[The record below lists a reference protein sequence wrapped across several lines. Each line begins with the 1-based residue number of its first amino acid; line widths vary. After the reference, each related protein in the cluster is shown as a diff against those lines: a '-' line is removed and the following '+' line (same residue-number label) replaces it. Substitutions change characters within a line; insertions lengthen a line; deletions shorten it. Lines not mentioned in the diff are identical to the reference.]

1 MWLIEQILE
10 FFSFQDVNI
19 RYVALGTVL
28 LGASSALVGCFSF
41 LRKKALVG
49 DTIAHSILPGICL
62 SFIIFKTKDPLMLL
76 LGAMVTG
83 WLSVYVVDYI
93 SAKSKIKPDT
103 AIGLTL
109 SVFFGIGVLLLTHIQ
124 HSGNAAQAG
133 LDKFLFGKAA
143 SLVQNDVIT
152 FGIVSVL
159 LIGTIILFFKQFS
172 LISFDVHF
180 AKTIGLPVR
189 TFEIILSTI
198 TVLAVA
204 IGIQTVGVVLMAAM
218 LITPA
223 AAARFWTDK
232 LKVMIIIAAIIGGVS
247 GIFGAFISYT
257 APSMPTGPWIVVV
270 LSFIAIGSLL
280 VAPKNGA
287 ISKIRKQKKNQRKI
301 LEDNILKILYKLGE
315 KENDFFKNRSITTL
329 KNYRE
334 IPENKFLKGLNILK
348 NKNQVAHVNDLWVL
362 TEEGKKAGMR
372 IVRIH
377 RLWELYLTT
386 YLRIA
391 PDHVHEDAETI
402 EHIITPE
409 MESKLEQLLD
419 FPEKDPHQVNIPYKN
434 EKDINE

>member
-1 MWLIEQILE
+1 MEILGQIVE
-10 FFSFQDVNI
+10 FFSFRDVNI

-28 LGASSALVGCFSF
+28 LGASSALVGCFTF

-76 LGAMVTG
+76 LGAMVSG

-93 SAKSKIKPDT
+93 SANSKIKPDT

-109 SVFFGIGVLLLTHIQ
+109 SVFFGVGVLLLTHIQ

-152 FGIVSVL
+152 FGIVSVV
-159 LIGTIILFFKQFS
+159 LIATIIVFFKQFS
-172 LISFDVHF
+172 LISFDVQF
-180 AKTIGLPVR
+180 AKSIGLPVR
-189 TFEIILSTI
+189 TFEIILSII

-232 LKVMIIIAAIIGGVS
+232 LKVMIVIAAIIGGIS
-247 GIFGAFISYT
+247 GIVGAFISFT

-270 LSFIAIGSLL
+270 LSFIAIGSML

-301 LEDNILKILYKLGE
+301 LEDNILKLLYKLGE
-315 KENDFFKNRSITTL
+315 KENEFFKNRSISTL
-329 KNYRE
+329 KNFRE

-348 NKNQVAHVNDLWVL
+348 KKNLVALVNDLWVL

-372 IVRIH
+372 IVKIH

-409 MESKLEQLLD
+409 MEIKLEHLLN
-419 FPEKDPHQVNIPYKN
+419 FPEKDPHNVNIPYKN
-434 EKDINE
+434 EKNSNE

>member
-1 MWLIEQILE
+1 MWIFEQIVE

-28 LGASSALVGCFSF
+28 LGASSATVGCFTF

-62 SFIIFKTKDPLMLL
+62 SFMIFETKDPLMLL
-76 LGAMVTG
+76 LGAMVSG
-83 WLSVYVVDYI
+83 WLSVYIVDYI
-93 SAKSKIKPDT
+93 SANSKIKPDT

-109 SVFFGIGVLLLTHIQ
+109 SVFFGVGVLLLTHIQ

-172 LISFDVHF
+172 LISFDLHF
-180 AKTIGLPVR
+180 AKTIGIPVR
-189 TFEIILSTI
+189 TFEVILSII

-223 AAARFWTDK
+223 AAARFWTDQ
-232 LKVMIIIAAIIGGVS
+232 LKVMIIIAAIIGAVS
-247 GIFGAFISYT
+247 ALFGAFISYT

-270 LSFIAIGSLL
+270 LSFIAIFSML

-301 LEDNILKILYKLGE
+301 LEDNIIKLLYKLGE
-315 KENDFFKNRSITTL
+315 KENDFFKNRSITTF
-329 KNYRE
+329 KNFRE
-334 IPENKFLKGLNILK
+334 IPEKKFLKGLKILRR
-348 NKNQVAHVNDLWVL
+348 KNQVVLVNDLWVL

-409 MESKLEQLLD
+409 MELKLEHLLN
-419 FPEKDPHQVNIPYKN
+419 FPKKDPHNVNIPYKN
-434 EKDINE
+434 EKNNNE

>member
-1 MWLIEQILE
+1 MEILGQIVE
-10 FFSFQDVNI
+10 FFSFRDVNI

-28 LGASSALVGCFSF
+28 LGASSALVGCFTF

-76 LGAMVTG
+76 LGAMVSG

-93 SAKSKIKPDT
+93 SANSKIKPDT

-109 SVFFGIGVLLLTHIQ
+109 SVFFGVGVLLLTHIQ

-152 FGIVSVL
+152 FGIVSVV
-159 LIGTIILFFKQFS
+159 LIATIIVFFKQFS
-172 LISFDVHF
+172 LISFDVQF
-180 AKTIGLPVR
+180 AKSIGLPVK
-189 TFEIILSTI
+189 TFEIILSII

-232 LKVMIIIAAIIGGVS
+232 LKVMIVIAAIIGGVS
-247 GIFGAFISYT
+247 GIVGAFISFT

-270 LSFIAIGSLL
+270 LSFIAIGSML

-301 LEDNILKILYKLGE
+301 LEDNILKLLYKLGE
-315 KENDFFKNRSITTL
+315 KENEFFKNRSISTL
-329 KNYRE
+329 QNYRE
-334 IPENKFLKGLNILK
+334 IPEKKFLKGLNILK
-348 NKNQVAHVNDLWVL
+348 KKNLVALVNDLWVL
-362 TEEGKKAGMR
+362 TEKGKKAGMR
-372 IVRIH
+372 IVKIH

-409 MESKLEQLLD
+409 MEIKLEHLLN
-419 FPEKDPHQVNIPYKN
+419 FPEKDPHNVNIPYKN
-434 EKDINE
+434 EKNSNE

>member
-1 MWLIEQILE
+1 MWIFEQIVE

-28 LGASSALVGCFSF
+28 LGASSATVGCFTF

-62 SFIIFKTKDPLMLL
+62 SFMIFETKDPLMLL
-76 LGAMVTG
+76 LGAMVSG
-83 WLSVYVVDYI
+83 WLSVYIVDYI
-93 SAKSKIKPDT
+93 SANSKIKPDT

-109 SVFFGIGVLLLTHIQ
+109 SVFFGVGVLLLTHIQ

-172 LISFDVHF
+172 LISFDLHF
-180 AKTIGLPVR
+180 AKTIGIPVR
-189 TFEIILSTI
+189 TFEVILSII

-247 GIFGAFISYT
+247 GLFGAFISYT

-270 LSFIAIGSLL
+270 LSFIAIFSML

-301 LEDNILKILYKLGE
+301 LEDNIIKLLYKLGE
-315 KENDFFKNRSITTL
+315 KENDFFKNRSITTF
-329 KNYRE
+329 KNFRE
-334 IPENKFLKGLNILK
+334 IPEKKFLKGLKILRR
-348 NKNQVAHVNDLWVL
+348 KNQVVLVNDLWVL

-409 MESKLEQLLD
+409 MELKLEHLLN
-419 FPEKDPHQVNIPYKN
+419 FPKKDPHNVNIPYKN
-434 EKDINE
+434 EKNNNE

>member
-419 FPEKDPHQVNIPYKN
+419 FPEKDPHHVNIPYKN

>member
-1 MWLIEQILE
+1 MWLLDQIVE

-28 LGASSALVGCFSF
+28 LGASSALVGCFTF

-76 LGAMVTG
+76 VGAMISG

-109 SVFFGIGVLLLTHIQ
+109 SVFFGIGILLLTYIQ
-124 HSGNAAQAG
+124 HSGNASQAG

-172 LISFDVHF
+172 LISFDIHF

-189 TFEIILSTI
+189 TYEVILSTI

-232 LKVMIIIAAIIGGVS
+232 LKVMIVIAAIIGGFS
-247 GIFGAFISYT
+247 GLFGAFISYT

-270 LSFIAIGSLL
+270 LSFIAIGSMLI
-280 VAPKNGA
+280 APKNGA
-287 ISKIRKQKKNQRKI
+287 IAKIRKQKKNRRKI
-301 LEDNILKILYKLGE
+301 LEDNILKLLYKFGE

-334 IPENKFLKGLNILK
+334 IPENKFLKGLRILK
-348 NKNQVAHVNDLWVL
+348 RKNLVAHVNDLWVL

-409 MESKLEQLLD
+409 MESKLEHLLD
-419 FPEKDPHQVNIPYKN
+419 YPEKDPHQVDIPYKN
-434 EKDINE
+434 KKNNNE

>member
-1 MWLIEQILE
+1 MWLMDQIVE

-28 LGASSALVGCFSF
+28 LGASSALVGCFTF

-62 SFIIFKTKDPLMLL
+62 SFMIFETKDPLILL
-76 LGAMVTG
+76 LGAMVSG
-83 WLSVYVVDYI
+83 WLSVYIVDYI
-93 SAKSKIKPDT
+93 SANSKIKPDT

-109 SVFFGIGVLLLTHIQ
+109 SVFFGVGVLLLTHIQ

-189 TFEIILSTI
+189 AFEVILSSI

-232 LKVMIIIAAIIGGVS
+232 LKVMIVIAAIIGAIS
-247 GIFGAFISYT
+247 GLFGAFISFT

-270 LSFIAIGSLL
+270 LSLIAIGSMLI
-280 VAPKNGA
+280 APKNGA
-287 ISKIRKQKKNQRKI
+287 ISKIRKQKNNQRKI
-301 LEDNILKILYKLGE
+301 LEDNIIKLLYKLGE

-329 KNYRE
+329 KSYRE
-334 IPENKFLKGLNILK
+334 IPTNNFLKGLNILK
-348 NKNQVAHVNDLWVL
+348 KKNQVALVNDLWVL
-362 TEEGKKAGMR
+362 TEEGKTAGMR
-372 IVRIH
+372 IVKIH

-402 EHIITPE
+402 EHIITLE
-409 MESKLEQLLD
+409 MELKLEHLLN
-419 FPEKDPHQVNIPYKN
+419 FPEKDPHNVNIPYKN
-434 EKDINE
+434 EKNNNE

>member
-1 MWLIEQILE
+1 MWLFEQIVE

-19 RYVALGTVL
+19 RYVALGTLL
-28 LGASSALVGCFSF
+28 LGASSAIVGCFTF

-62 SFIIFKTKDPLMLL
+62 SFIVFKTKDPLMLL
-76 LGAMVTG
+76 LGAMLSG

-93 SAKSKIKPDT
+93 SANSKIKPDT

-109 SVFFGIGVLLLTHIQ
+109 SVFFGIGILLLTHIQ
-124 HSGNAAQAG
+124 HSGNSAQAG

-152 FGIVSVL
+152 FGIVSVI

-180 AKTIGLPVR
+180 AKTIGLSVR
-189 TFEIILSTI
+189 TFEVILSTI

-232 LKVMIIIAAIIGGVS
+232 LKVMVIIAAIIGGIS

-257 APSMPTGPWIVVV
+257 APSMPTGPWIVAV
-270 LSFIAIGSLL
+270 LSFIAIGSML

-287 ISKIRKQKKNQRKI
+287 ISKIRKQNKNQRKI
-301 LEDNILKILYKLGE
+301 LEDNIIKLLYKLGE
-315 KENDFFKNRSITTL
+315 KENEFFKNRSIRTL

-334 IPENKFLKGLNILK
+334 YPEKKLLKGLNILK
-348 NKNQVAHVNDLWVL
+348 KKNQVVLVNDLWVL

-409 MESKLEQLLD
+409 MESKLEHLLD
-419 FPEKDPHQVNIPYKN
+419 YPEKDPHSANIPYKN

>member
-1 MWLIEQILE
+1 MWIFEQIVE

-28 LGASSALVGCFSF
+28 LGASSATVGCFTF

-62 SFIIFKTKDPLMLL
+62 SFMIFETKDPLMLL
-76 LGAMVTG
+76 LGAMVSG
-83 WLSVYVVDYI
+83 WLSVYIVDYI
-93 SAKSKIKPDT
+93 SANSKIKPDT

-109 SVFFGIGVLLLTHIQ
+109 SVFFGVGVLLLTHIQ

-172 LISFDVHF
+172 LISFDLHF
-180 AKTIGLPVR
+180 AKTIGIPVR
-189 TFEIILSTI
+189 TFEVILSII

-223 AAARFWTDK
+223 AAARFWTDQ
-232 LKVMIIIAAIIGGVS
+232 LKVMIIIAAIIGAVS
-247 GIFGAFISYT
+247 GLFGAFISYT

-270 LSFIAIGSLL
+270 LSFIAIFSML

-287 ISKIRKQKKNQRKI
+287 ISKNRKQKKNQRKI
-301 LEDNILKILYKLGE
+301 LEDNIIKLLYKLGE

-329 KNYRE
+329 KSFRE
-334 IPENKFLKGLNILK
+334 IPEKKFLKGLKILRR
-348 NKNQVAHVNDLWVL
+348 KNQVVLVNDLWVL

-409 MESKLEQLLD
+409 MELKLEHLLN
-419 FPEKDPHQVNIPYKN
+419 FPKKDPHNVNIPYKN
-434 EKDINE
+434 EKNNNE

>member
-1 MWLIEQILE
+1 MWLIDQIVE

-28 LGASSALVGCFSF
+28 LGASSALVGCFTF

-76 LGAMVTG
+76 VGAMISG

-109 SVFFGIGVLLLTHIQ
+109 SVFFGIGILLLTHIQ
-124 HSGNAAQAG
+124 HSGNASQAG

-172 LISFDVHF
+172 LISFDIHF

-189 TFEIILSTI
+189 TYEIILSTI

-232 LKVMIIIAAIIGGVS
+232 LKVMIVIAAVIGGFS
-247 GIFGAFISYT
+247 GLFGAFISYT

-270 LSFIAIGSLL
+270 LSFIAIGSMLI
-280 VAPKNGA
+280 APKNGA
-287 ISKIRKQKKNQRKI
+287 ISKIRKQKRNQRKI
-301 LEDNILKILYKLGE
+301 LEDNILKLLYKFGE
-315 KENDFFKNRSITTL
+315 KENDFFKNRSIATL

-334 IPENKFLKGLNILK
+334 IPENKFLKGLRILK
-348 NKNQVAHVNDLWVL
+348 RKNLVAHVNDLWVL

-409 MESKLEQLLD
+409 MESKLEHLLD
-419 FPEKDPHQVNIPYKN
+419 YPEKDPHQVDIPYKN
-434 EKDINE
+434 KKNNNE

>member
-1 MWLIEQILE
+1 MWIFEQIVE

-28 LGASSALVGCFSF
+28 LGASSATVGCFTF

-62 SFIIFKTKDPLMLL
+62 SFMIFETKDPLMLL
-76 LGAMVTG
+76 LGAMVSG
-83 WLSVYVVDYI
+83 WLSVYIVDYI
-93 SAKSKIKPDT
+93 SANSKIKPDT

-180 AKTIGLPVR
+180 AKTIGIPVR
-189 TFEIILSTI
+189 TFEVILSII

-247 GIFGAFISYT
+247 GLFGAFISYT

-270 LSFIAIGSLL
+270 LSFIAIFSML

-301 LEDNILKILYKLGE
+301 LEDNIIKLLYKLGE

-329 KNYRE
+329 KNFRE
-334 IPENKFLKGLNILK
+334 IPEKQFLKGLNILRR
-348 NKNQVAHVNDLWVL
+348 KNQVVLVNDLWVL

-409 MESKLEQLLD
+409 MELKLEHLLN
-419 FPEKDPHQVNIPYKN
+419 FPKKDPHNVNIPYKN
-434 EKDINE
+434 EKNNNE

>member
-1 MWLIEQILE
+1 MWLFEQILE

-28 LGASSALVGCFSF
+28 LGASSALVGCFTF

-76 LGAMVTG
+76 FGAIISG

-93 SAKSKIKPDT
+93 SSKSKIKPDT

-109 SVFFGIGVLLLTHIQ
+109 SVFFGVGVLLLTYIQ
-124 HSGNAAQAG
+124 HSGNSAQAG

-152 FGIVSVL
+152 FGIVSIL
-159 LIGTIILFFKQFS
+159 LIGTIVLFFKQFF
-172 LISFDVHF
+172 LISFDVNF

-189 TFEIILSTI
+189 FFEVLLSTL

-232 LKVMIIIAAIIGGVS
+232 LKVMIVVASIIGAFS
-247 GIFGAFISYT
+247 GLFGAFISYT
-257 APSMPTGPWIVVV
+257 APAMPTGPWIVVV

-287 ISKIRKQKKNQRKI
+287 ISKIKRQQKNKQKI
-301 LEDNILKILYKLGE
+301 LEDNILKLFYKLGE
-315 KENDFFKNRSITTL
+315 KENDYFINRSIVKL
-329 KNYRE
+329 KNHRE
-334 IPENKFLKGLNILK
+334 IQENKFLKGLKSLKKK
-348 NKNQVAHVNDLWVL
+348 NKVANINDLWVL
-362 TEEGKKAGMR
+362 TEEGKQAGMR

-409 MESKLEQLLD
+409 MELKLEHLLD
-419 FPEKDPHQVNIPYKN
+419 FPDKDPHHAEIPYKKDDN
-434 EKDINE
+434 E

>member
-1 MWLIEQILE
+1 MWLIDQIVE

-28 LGASSALVGCFSF
+28 LGASSALVGCFTF

-62 SFIIFKTKDPLMLL
+62 SFMIFETKDPLMLL
-76 LGAMVTG
+76 LGAMVSG
-83 WLSVYVVDYI
+83 WLSVYIVDYI
-93 SAKSKIKPDT
+93 SANSKIKPDT

-109 SVFFGIGVLLLTHIQ
+109 SVFFGVGVLLLTHIQ

-189 TFEIILSTI
+189 TFEVILSSI

-232 LKVMIIIAAIIGGVS
+232 LKVMIVIAAIIGAIS
-247 GIFGAFISYT
+247 GLFGAFISFT

-270 LSFIAIGSLL
+270 LSFIAIGSML

-301 LEDNILKILYKLGE
+301 LEDNIIKLLYKLGE
-315 KENDFFKNRSITTL
+315 KENDFFKNRSITML

-334 IPENKFLKGLNILK
+334 IPTNKFLKGLNILK
-348 NKNQVAHVNDLWVL
+348 KKNQVALVNDLWVL
-362 TEEGKKAGMR
+362 TEEGKTAGMR
-372 IVRIH
+372 IVKIH

-409 MESKLEQLLD
+409 MELKLEHLLN
-419 FPEKDPHQVNIPYKN
+419 FPEKDPHNVDIPYKN
-434 EKDINE
+434 EKDTNE

>member
-1 MWLIEQILE
+1 MEIIEQIVE
-10 FFSFQDVNI
+10 FFSFRDVNV

-28 LGASSALVGCFSF
+28 LGASSALVGCFTF

-62 SFIIFKTKDPLMLL
+62 SFIIFKTKDPLMML
-76 LGAMVTG
+76 LGAMISG
-83 WLSVYVVDYI
+83 WLSVYIVDYI
-93 SAKSKIKPDT
+93 SANSKLKPDT

-159 LIGTIILFFKQFS
+159 LIVTIVVFFKQFS

-189 TFEIILSTI
+189 NFEIILSII

-232 LKVMIIIAAIIGGVS
+232 LKVMIVIAAFIGGIS
-247 GIFGAFISYT
+247 GIFGAFISFT

-270 LSFIAIGSLL
+270 LSIIAIGSML

-301 LEDNILKILYKLGE
+301 LEDNIVKLLYKLGE

-348 NKNQVAHVNDLWVL
+348 TKNLVAHVNDLWVL
-362 TEEGKKAGMR
+362 TGEGKKAGMR
-372 IVRIH
+372 IVKIH

-409 MESKLEQLLD
+409 MELKLEHLLN
-419 FPEKDPHQVNIPYKN
+419 FPEKDPHNVNIPYKN
-434 EKDINE
+434 EKDCNE

>member
-1 MWLIEQILE
+1 MWLFDQILE

-28 LGASSALVGCFSF
+28 LGASSAIVGCFTF

-76 LGAMVTG
+76 FGAMISG
-83 WLSVYVVDYI
+83 WISVYLVDYI

-103 AIGLTL
+103 AIGLVL
-109 SVFFGIGVLLLTHIQ
+109 SVFFGVGILLLTYIQ

-172 LISFDVHF
+172 LISFDINF
-180 AKTIGLPVR
+180 AKTIGIPVR
-189 TFEIILSTI
+189 MFEVALSTL

-232 LKVMIIIAAIIGGVS
+232 LKVMIVIASIIGSFS
-247 GIFGAFISYT
+247 GLFGAFISYT

-287 ISKIRKQKKNQRKI
+287 ISKIKRQQKNKQKI
-301 LEDNILKILYKLGE
+301 LEDNILKLFYKLGE
-315 KENDFFKNRSITTL
+315 KENDFFKNRSITQL
-329 KNYRE
+329 KNQRE
-334 IPENKFLKGLNILK
+334 IEENKFLKGLKILK
-348 NKNQVAHVNDLWVL
+348 KKNLVIHINDQWVL
-362 TEEGKKAGMR
+362 TQEGKLAGMR

-409 MESKLEQLLD
+409 MELKLEHLLD
-419 FPEKDPHQVNIPYKN
+419 FPKKDPHHTEIPYKKNTN
-434 EKDINE
+434 E

>member
-1 MWLIEQILE
+1 MWLIDQIVE

-28 LGASSALVGCFSF
+28 LGASSALVGCFTF

-62 SFIIFKTKDPLMLL
+62 SFMIFETKDPLMLL
-76 LGAMVTG
+76 LGAMVSG
-83 WLSVYVVDYI
+83 WLSVYIVDYI
-93 SAKSKIKPDT
+93 SANSKIKPDT

-109 SVFFGIGVLLLTHIQ
+109 SVFFGVGVLLLTHIQ

-180 AKTIGLPVR
+180 SKTIGLPVR
-189 TFEIILSTI
+189 TFEVILSSI

-232 LKVMIIIAAIIGGVS
+232 LKVMIVIAAIIGAIS
-247 GIFGAFISYT
+247 GLFGAFISFT

-270 LSFIAIGSLL
+270 LSFIAIGSMLI
-280 VAPKNGA
+280 APKNGA

-301 LEDNILKILYKLGE
+301 LEDNIIKLLYKLGE

-329 KNYRE
+329 KSYRE
-334 IPENKFLKGLNILK
+334 IPTNKFLKGLNILK
-348 NKNQVAHVNDLWVL
+348 KKNQVALVNDLWVL
-362 TEEGKKAGMR
+362 TEEGKTAGMR
-372 IVRIH
+372 IVKIH

-409 MESKLEQLLD
+409 MELKLEHLLN
-419 FPEKDPHQVNIPYKN
+419 FPEKDPHNVNIPYKN
-434 EKDINE
+434 EKNNNE

>member
-1 MWLIEQILE
+1 MEILGQIVE
-10 FFSFQDVNI
+10 FFSFRDVNI

-28 LGASSALVGCFSF
+28 LGASSALVGCFTF

-76 LGAMVTG
+76 LGAMVSG

-93 SAKSKIKPDT
+93 SANSKIKPDT

-109 SVFFGIGVLLLTHIQ
+109 SVFFGVGVLLLTHIQ

-152 FGIVSVL
+152 FGIVSVV
-159 LIGTIILFFKQFS
+159 LIATIIVFFKQFS
-172 LISFDVHF
+172 LISFDVQF
-180 AKTIGLPVR
+180 AKSIGLPVR
-189 TFEIILSTI
+189 TFEIILSII

-232 LKVMIIIAAIIGGVS
+232 LKIMIVIAAIIGGIS
-247 GIFGAFISYT
+247 GIVGAFISFT

-270 LSFIAIGSLL
+270 LSFIAIGSML

-301 LEDNILKILYKLGE
+301 LEDNILKLLYKLGE
-315 KENDFFKNRSITTL
+315 KENEFFKNRSISTL
-329 KNYRE
+329 QNYRE
-334 IPENKFLKGLNILK
+334 IPEKKFLKGLNILK
-348 NKNQVAHVNDLWVL
+348 KKNLVALVNDLWVL

-372 IVRIH
+372 IVKIH

-409 MESKLEQLLD
+409 MEIKLEHLLN
-419 FPEKDPHQVNIPYKN
+419 FPEKDPHNVNIPYKN
-434 EKDINE
+434 EKNSNE

>member
-1 MWLIEQILE
+1 MWIINQIVE

-28 LGASSALVGCFSF
+28 LGISSATVGCFSF

-62 SFIIFKTKDPLMLL
+62 SFMIFETKDPLMLL

-83 WLSVYVVDYI
+83 WLSVYIVDYI

-109 SVFFGIGVLLLTHIQ
+109 SVFFGVGVLLLTHIQ
-124 HSGNAAQAG
+124 HSGNATQAG

-189 TFEIILSTI
+189 SFEIILSTI

-232 LKVMIIIAAIIGGVS
+232 LKVMIVIAAVIGAVS
-247 GIFGAFISYT
+247 GLFGAFISYT

-270 LSFIAIGSLL
+270 LSFIAIGSML

-287 ISKIRKQKKNQRKI
+287 ISKVRKQKKNQKKI
-301 LEDNILKILYKLGE
+301 LEDNILKLLYKLGE

-334 IPENKFLKGLNILK
+334 IPTNKFLKGLNILK
-348 NKNQVAHVNDLWVL
+348 KKNQVALVNDLWVL

-409 MESKLEQLLD
+409 MELKLEHLLN
-419 FPEKDPHQVNIPYKN
+419 FPTKDPHNVSIPYKN
-434 EKDINE
+434 QKDNNE

>member
-1 MWLIEQILE
+1 MEILGQIVE
-10 FFSFQDVNI
+10 FFSFRDVNI

-28 LGASSALVGCFSF
+28 LGASSALVGCFTF

-76 LGAMVTG
+76 LGAMVSG

-93 SAKSKIKPDT
+93 SANSKIKPDT

-109 SVFFGIGVLLLTHIQ
+109 SVFFGVGVLLLTHIQ

-152 FGIVSVL
+152 FGIVSVV
-159 LIGTIILFFKQFS
+159 LIATIIVFFKQFS
-172 LISFDVHF
+172 LISFDVQF
-180 AKTIGLPVR
+180 AKSIGLPVK
-189 TFEIILSTI
+189 TFEIILSII

-232 LKVMIIIAAIIGGVS
+232 LKVMIVIAAIIGGVS
-247 GIFGAFISYT
+247 GIVGAFISFT

-270 LSFIAIGSLL
+270 LSFIAIGSML

-301 LEDNILKILYKLGE
+301 LEDNILKLLYKLGE
-315 KENDFFKNRSITTL
+315 KENEFFKNRSISTL
-329 KNYRE
+329 KNFRE

-348 NKNQVAHVNDLWVL
+348 KKNLVALVNDLWVL

-372 IVRIH
+372 IVKIH

-409 MESKLEQLLD
+409 MEIKLEHLLN
-419 FPEKDPHQVNIPYKN
+419 FPEKDPHNVNIPYKN
-434 EKDINE
+434 EKNSNE

>member
-1 MWLIEQILE
+1 MGLIEQIVE

-19 RYVALGTVL
+19 CYVALGTVL
-28 LGASSALVGCFSF
+28 LGASSALVGCFTF

-62 SFIIFKTKDPLMLL
+62 SFIIFETKDPLMLL
-76 LGAMVTG
+76 LGAMLSG
-83 WLSVYVVDYI
+83 WLSVYIVDYI
-93 SAKSKIKPDT
+93 SANSKIKPDT

-159 LIGTIILFFKQFS
+159 LIGIVILLFKQFS
-172 LISFDVHF
+172 LISFDIHF

-189 TFEIILSTI
+189 IFEVILSTI

-223 AAARFWTDK
+223 SAARFWTDK
-232 LKVMIIIAAIIGGVS
+232 LKVMIIIAAIIGAVS
-247 GIFGAFISYT
+247 GLFGAFISYT

-270 LSFIAIGSLL
+270 LSFIAIGSML
-280 VAPKNGA
+280 VAPKSGA
-287 ISKIRKQKKNQRKI
+287 ISKIRKQKKNHRKI
-301 LEDNILKILYKLGE
+301 LEDNILKLLYKLGE
-315 KENDFFKNRSITTL
+315 KENNFFINRSITSL
-329 KNYRE
+329 KSYRE
-334 IPENKFLKGLNILK
+334 IPANKFLKGLSTLK
-348 NKNQVAHVNDLWVL
+348 KKNYVALVNDLWVL

-372 IVRIH
+372 IVKIH

-409 MESKLEQLLD
+409 MELKLEHLLN
-419 FPEKDPHQVNIPYKN
+419 FPEKDPHNVNIPYKN
-434 EKDINE
+434 EKHNNE

>member
-1 MWLIEQILE
+1 MWLFEQILE

-19 RYVALGTVL
+19 RYVALGTLL
-28 LGASSALVGCFSF
+28 LGASSAVVGCFTF

-76 LGAMVTG
+76 LGAMLSG

-93 SAKSKIKPDT
+93 SANSKIKPDT

-109 SVFFGIGVLLLTHIQ
+109 SVFFGVGILLLTHIQ
-124 HSGNAAQAG
+124 HSGNSAQAG

-152 FGIVSVL
+152 FGIVSVI

-180 AKTIGLPVR
+180 AKTIGLSVR
-189 TFEIILSTI
+189 TFEVILSTI

-232 LKVMIIIAAIIGGVS
+232 LKVMVIIAAIIGGVS

-257 APSMPTGPWIVVV
+257 APSMPTGPWIVAV
-270 LSFIAIGSLL
+270 LSFIAIGSML

-287 ISKIRKQKKNQRKI
+287 ISKSRKQKKNQRKI
-301 LEDNILKILYKLGE
+301 LEDNIIKLLYKLGE
-315 KENDFFKNRSITTL
+315 KENEFFKNRSIRTL

-334 IPENKFLKGLNILK
+334 YPEKKLLKGLNILK
-348 NKNQVAHVNDLWVL
+348 KKNQVVLVNDLWVL

-372 IVRIH
+372 VVRIH

-409 MESKLEQLLD
+409 MESKLEHLLD
-419 FPEKDPHQVNIPYKN
+419 YPEKDPHSANIPYKN

>member
-1 MWLIEQILE
+1 MEILGQIVE
-10 FFSFQDVNI
+10 FFSFRDVNI

-28 LGASSALVGCFSF
+28 LGASSALVGCFTF

-76 LGAMVTG
+76 LGAMVSG

-93 SAKSKIKPDT
+93 SANSKIKPDT

-109 SVFFGIGVLLLTHIQ
+109 SVFFGVGVLLLTHIQ

-152 FGIVSVL
+152 FGIVSVV
-159 LIGTIILFFKQFS
+159 LIATIIVFFKQFS
-172 LISFDVHF
+172 LISFDVQF
-180 AKTIGLPVR
+180 AKSIGLPVR
-189 TFEIILSTI
+189 TFEIILSII

-232 LKVMIIIAAIIGGVS
+232 LKIMIVIAAIIGGIS
-247 GIFGAFISYT
+247 GIVGAFISFT

-270 LSFIAIGSLL
+270 LSFIAIGSML

-301 LEDNILKILYKLGE
+301 LEDNILKLLYKLGE
-315 KENDFFKNRSITTL
+315 KENEFFKNRSISTL
-329 KNYRE
+329 QNYRE
-334 IPENKFLKGLNILK
+334 IPEKKFLKGLNILK
-348 NKNQVAHVNDLWVL
+348 KKNLVALVNDLWVL
-362 TEEGKKAGMR
+362 TEKGKKAGMR
-372 IVRIH
+372 IVKIH

-409 MESKLEQLLD
+409 MEIKLEHLLN
-419 FPEKDPHQVNIPYKN
+419 FPEKDPHNVNIPYKN
-434 EKDINE
+434 EKNSNE

>member
-1 MWLIEQILE
+1 MEIIEQIVE
-10 FFSFQDVNI
+10 FFSFRDVNV

-28 LGASSALVGCFSF
+28 LGASSALVGCFTF

-76 LGAMVTG
+76 LGAIVSG
-83 WLSVYVVDYI
+83 WLSVYIVDYI
-93 SAKSKIKPDT
+93 SANSKLKPDT

-109 SVFFGIGVLLLTHIQ
+109 SVFFGVGVLLLTHIQ

-159 LIGTIILFFKQFS
+159 LIVTIVVFFKQFS

-189 TFEIILSTI
+189 TFEIILSII

-232 LKVMIIIAAIIGGVS
+232 LKVMIVIAAFIGGIS
-247 GIFGAFISYT
+247 GIFGAFISFT

-270 LSFIAIGSLL
+270 LSIIAIGSML

-301 LEDNILKILYKLGE
+301 LEDNIVKLLYKLGE

-348 NKNQVAHVNDLWVL
+348 NKNLVAHVNDLWVL
-362 TEEGKKAGMR
+362 TDEGKKAGMR

-409 MESKLEQLLD
+409 MELKLEHLLD
-419 FPEKDPHQVNIPYKN
+419 FPEKDPHNVNIPYKN
-434 EKDINE
+434 EKDSNE

>member
-1 MWLIEQILE
+1 MWLFDQILE

-28 LGASSALVGCFSF
+28 LGASSAIVGCFTF

-76 LGAMVTG
+76 LGAMISG
-83 WLSVYVVDYI
+83 WISVYLVDYI

-103 AIGLTL
+103 AIGLVL
-109 SVFFGIGVLLLTHIQ
+109 SVFFGVGVLLLTYIQ

-152 FGIVSVL
+152 FGIVSIL

-172 LISFDVHF
+172 LISFDVNF

-189 TFEIILSTI
+189 MFEVLLSTL

-232 LKVMIIIAAIIGGVS
+232 LKVMIVIAAIIGAIS
-247 GIFGAFISYT
+247 GLFGAFISYT

-280 VAPKNGA
+280 IAPKNGA
-287 ISKIRKQKKNQRKI
+287 ISKMKRQQKNKQKI
-301 LEDNILKILYKLGE
+301 LEDNILKLLYKLGE
-315 KENDFFKNRSITTL
+315 KENDYFKNRSITTL
-329 KNYRE
+329 KNQRE
-334 IPENKFLKGLNILK
+334 IPKNKFLRGLKVLK
-348 NKNQVAHVNDLWVL
+348 KKNQVAHVNDQWVL
-362 TEEGKKAGMR
+362 TEEGKQAGMR

-409 MESKLEQLLD
+409 MELKLEHLLD
-419 FPEKDPHQVNIPYKN
+419 FPDKDPHQTEIPYKKDDN
-434 EKDINE
+434 E

>member
-1 MWLIEQILE
+1 MWLIDQILE

-28 LGASSALVGCFSF
+28 LGASSAIVGCFTF

-76 LGAMVTG
+76 LGAMVSG
-83 WLSVYVVDYI
+83 WISVYLVDYI

-103 AIGLTL
+103 AIGLVL
-109 SVFFGIGVLLLTHIQ
+109 SVFFGVGVLLLTFIQ

-143 SLVQNDVIT
+143 SLVQDDVIT
-152 FGIVSVL
+152 FGIVSIL

-172 LISFDVHF
+172 LISFDLNF
-180 AKTIGLPVR
+180 AKAIGLPVR
-189 TFEIILSTI
+189 MFEVLLSTL

-232 LKVMIIIAAIIGGVS
+232 LKVMIVIASVIGAFS
-247 GIFGAFISYT
+247 GLFGAFISYT

-287 ISKIRKQKKNQRKI
+287 ISKMRKQQKNRRKI
-301 LEDNILKILYKLGE
+301 LQDNILKLLYKLGE
-315 KENDFFKNRSITTL
+315 KENDYFKNRSMIKL
-329 KNYRE
+329 KNHRE
-334 IPENKFLKGLNILK
+334 IPKNKFIRGLKILK
-348 NKNQVAHVNDLWVL
+348 KKNQVAHVNDQWVL
-362 TEEGKKAGMR
+362 TEEGKQAGMR

-409 MESKLEQLLD
+409 MELKLAHLLD
-419 FPEKDPHQVNIPYKN
+419 FPDKDPHHTEIPYKKDDN
-434 EKDINE
+434 E

>member
-1 MWLIEQILE
+1 MWLIDQIVE

-28 LGASSALVGCFSF
+28 LGASSALVGCFTF

-62 SFIIFKTKDPLMLL
+62 SFIIFEIKDPLMLL
-76 LGAMVTG
+76 LGAMVSG
-83 WLSVYVVDYI
+83 WLSVYIVDYI
-93 SAKSKIKPDT
+93 SANSKIKPDT

-109 SVFFGIGVLLLTHIQ
+109 SVFFGVGVLLLTHIQ

-152 FGIVSVL
+152 FGVVSVL
-159 LIGTIILFFKQFS
+159 LIATIILFFKQFS

-189 TFEIILSTI
+189 TFEVILSTI
-198 TVLAVA
+198 TVLAIA

-232 LKVMIIIAAIIGGVS
+232 LKVMIVIAAIIGAVS
-247 GIFGAFISYT
+247 GLFGAFISFT

-270 LSFIAIGSLL
+270 LSFIAIGSMLI
-280 VAPKNGA
+280 APKNGA

-301 LEDNILKILYKLGE
+301 LEDNIIKLLYKLGE

-329 KNYRE
+329 KSYRE
-334 IPENKFLKGLNILK
+334 IPTNKFLKGLNILK
-348 NKNQVAHVNDLWVL
+348 KKNQVAMVNDLWVL
-362 TEEGKKAGMR
+362 TEEGKTAGMR
-372 IVRIH
+372 IVKIH

-409 MESKLEQLLD
+409 MELKLEHLLN
-419 FPEKDPHQVNIPYKN
+419 FPEKDPHNVNIPYKN
-434 EKDINE
+434 EKNNNE

>member
-1 MWLIEQILE
+1 MWLFEQILE

-19 RYVALGTVL
+19 RYVALGTLL
-28 LGASSALVGCFSF
+28 LGASSAVVGCFTF

-62 SFIIFKTKDPLMLL
+62 SFIIFKTKNPLMLL
-76 LGAMVTG
+76 LGAMLSG

-93 SAKSKIKPDT
+93 SANSKIKPDT

-109 SVFFGIGVLLLTHIQ
+109 SVFFGVGILLLTHIQ
-124 HSGNAAQAG
+124 HSGNSAQAG

-152 FGIVSVL
+152 FGIVSVI

-180 AKTIGLPVR
+180 AKTIGLSVR
-189 TFEIILSTI
+189 TFEVILSTI

-232 LKVMIIIAAIIGGVS
+232 LKVMVIIAAIIGGVS

-257 APSMPTGPWIVVV
+257 APSMPTGPWIVAV
-270 LSFIAIGSLL
+270 LSFIAIGSML

-287 ISKIRKQKKNQRKI
+287 ISKSRKQKKNQRKI
-301 LEDNILKILYKLGE
+301 LEDNIIKLLYKLGE
-315 KENDFFKNRSITTL
+315 KENEFFKNRSIRTL

-334 IPENKFLKGLNILK
+334 YPEKKLLKGLNILK
-348 NKNQVAHVNDLWVL
+348 KKNQVVLVNDLWVL

-372 IVRIH
+372 VVRIH

-409 MESKLEQLLD
+409 MESKLEHLLD
-419 FPEKDPHQVNIPYKN
+419 YPEKDPHSANIPYKN

>member
-1 MWLIEQILE
+1 MWLINQIVE

-28 LGASSALVGCFSF
+28 LGASSATVGCFTF

-62 SFIIFKTKDPLMLL
+62 SFIIFKTKDPLLLL
-76 LGAMVTG
+76 LGAMVSG
-83 WLSVYVVDYI
+83 WLSVYIVDYI

-109 SVFFGIGVLLLTHIQ
+109 SVFFGVGVLLLTHIQ

-152 FGIVSVL
+152 FGIVSIF
-159 LIGTIILFFKQFS
+159 LIGTIIIFFKQFS
-172 LISFDVHF
+172 LISFDIHF

-223 AAARFWTDK
+223 AAARFWTNK

-247 GIFGAFISYT
+247 GIFGAFISFT

-270 LSFIAIGSLL
+270 LSFIAIGSML

-301 LEDNILKILYKLGE
+301 LEDNILKLLYKLGE
-315 KENDFFKNRSITTL
+315 KENDFFKNRAITTL

-334 IPENKFLKGLNILK
+334 IPENKFLKGLHILK
-348 NKNQVAHVNDLWVL
+348 KKNQVVLVNDLWVL
-362 TEEGKKAGMR
+362 TVEGKKAGMR
-372 IVRIH
+372 IVKIH

-409 MESKLEQLLD
+409 MELKLEHLLN
-419 FPEKDPHQVNIPYKN
+419 FPEKDPHNVNIPYKN
-434 EKDINE
+434 EKNSNE

>member
-1 MWLIEQILE
+1 MEIIEQIVE
-10 FFSFQDVNI
+10 FFSFRDVNV

-28 LGASSALVGCFSF
+28 LGASSALVGCFTF

-76 LGAMVTG
+76 LGAIVSG
-83 WLSVYVVDYI
+83 WLSVYIVDYI
-93 SAKSKIKPDT
+93 SANSKLKPDT

-109 SVFFGIGVLLLTHIQ
+109 SVFFGVGVLLLTHIQ

-159 LIGTIILFFKQFS
+159 LIVTIVVFFKQFS

-189 TFEIILSTI
+189 TFEIILSII

-232 LKVMIIIAAIIGGVS
+232 LKVMIVIAAFIGGIS
-247 GIFGAFISYT
+247 GIFGAFISFT

-270 LSFIAIGSLL
+270 LSIIAIGSML

-301 LEDNILKILYKLGE
+301 LEDNIVKLLYKLGE

-348 NKNQVAHVNDLWVL
+348 NKNLVAHVNDLWVL
-362 TEEGKKAGMR
+362 TDEGKKAGMR

-409 MESKLEQLLD
+409 MELKLEHLLN
-419 FPEKDPHQVNIPYKN
+419 FPEKDPHNVNIPYKN
-434 EKDINE
+434 EKDSDE

>member
-1 MWLIEQILE
+1 MEIIEQIVE
-10 FFSFQDVNI
+10 FFSFRDVNV

-28 LGASSALVGCFSF
+28 LGASSALVGCFTF

-76 LGAMVTG
+76 LGAMVSG
-83 WLSVYVVDYI
+83 WLSVYIVDYI
-93 SAKSKIKPDT
+93 SANSKLKPDT

-109 SVFFGIGVLLLTHIQ
+109 SVFFGVGVLLLTHIQ

-159 LIGTIILFFKQFS
+159 LIVTIVVFFKQFS

-189 TFEIILSTI
+189 TFEIILSII

-232 LKVMIIIAAIIGGVS
+232 LKVMIVIAAFIGGIS
-247 GIFGAFISYT
+247 GIFGAFISFT

-270 LSFIAIGSLL
+270 LSIIAIGSML

-301 LEDNILKILYKLGE
+301 LEDNIVKLLYKLGE

-348 NKNQVAHVNDLWVL
+348 NKNLVAHVNDLWVL
-362 TEEGKKAGMR
+362 TDEGKKAGMR

-409 MESKLEQLLD
+409 MELKLEHLLN
-419 FPEKDPHQVNIPYKN
+419 FPEKDPHNVNIPYKN
-434 EKDINE
+434 EKDSDE

>member
-1 MWLIEQILE
+1 MEIIEQIVE
-10 FFSFQDVNI
+10 FFSFRDVNV

-28 LGASSALVGCFSF
+28 LGASSALVGCFTF

-76 LGAMVTG
+76 LGAMISG
-83 WLSVYVVDYI
+83 WLSVYIVDYI
-93 SAKSKIKPDT
+93 SANSKLKPDT

-159 LIGTIILFFKQFS
+159 LIVTIVVFFKQFS

-189 TFEIILSTI
+189 NFEIILSII

-232 LKVMIIIAAIIGGVS
+232 LKVMIVIAAFIGGIS
-247 GIFGAFISYT
+247 GIFGAFISFT

-270 LSFIAIGSLL
+270 LSIIAIGSML

-301 LEDNILKILYKLGE
+301 LEDNIVKLLYKLGE

-348 NKNQVAHVNDLWVL
+348 TKNLVAHVNDLWVL
-362 TEEGKKAGMR
+362 TGEGKKAGMR

-409 MESKLEQLLD
+409 MELKLEHLLN
-419 FPEKDPHQVNIPYKN
+419 FPEKDPHNVNIPYKN
-434 EKDINE
+434 EKDCNE

>member
-1 MWLIEQILE
+1 MWLFDQILE

-28 LGASSALVGCFSF
+28 LGASSAIVGCFTF

-76 LGAMVTG
+76 LGAMISG
-83 WLSVYVVDYI
+83 WISVYLVDYI

-103 AIGLTL
+103 AIGLVL
-109 SVFFGIGVLLLTHIQ
+109 SVFFGIGILLLTYIQ

-143 SLVQNDVIT
+143 SLVQDDVIT
-152 FGIVSVL
+152 FGIVSIL

-172 LISFDVHF
+172 LISFDVNF
-180 AKTIGLPVR
+180 AKTIGIPVR
-189 TFEIILSTI
+189 IFEVLLSTL

-232 LKVMIIIAAIIGGVS
+232 LKVMIVIASIIGAFS
-247 GIFGAFISYT
+247 GLFGAFISYT

-280 VAPKNGA
+280 IAPKNGA
-287 ISKIRKQKKNQRKI
+287 ISKMKRQQKNKQKI
-301 LEDNILKILYKLGE
+301 LEDNILKLMYKLGE
-315 KENDFFKNRSITTL
+315 KENDYFKNRSITQL
-329 KNYRE
+329 KNHRE
-334 IPENKFLKGLNILK
+334 IPENKFLKGLKILK
-348 NKNQVAHVNDLWVL
+348 KKNHVAHVNDQWVL
-362 TEEGKKAGMR
+362 TEEGKQAGMR

-409 MESKLEQLLD
+409 MELKLEHLLD
-419 FPEKDPHQVNIPYKN
+419 FPEKDPHHTEIPYKKNAN
-434 EKDINE
+434 E

>member
-1 MWLIEQILE
+1 MWLIEQIIN
-10 FFSFQDVNI
+10 FFSFQDANI
-19 RYVALGTVL
+19 RYVAFGTIL
-28 LGASSALVGCFSF
+28 LGASSALVGCFTF

-49 DTIAHSILPGICL
+49 DTIAHAILPGICL
-62 SFIIFKTKDPLMLL
+62 SFIVFKTKDPLVLL
-76 LGAMVTG
+76 FGAMITG

-93 SAKSKIKPDT
+93 SANSKIKPDT

-109 SVFFGIGVLLLTHIQ
+109 SVFFGVGVLLLTHIQ

-143 SLVQNDVIT
+143 SLVFSDIVI
-152 FGIVSVL
+152 FGIVSVI
-159 LIGTIILFFKQFS
+159 LIGTIVLFFKQFV

-189 TFEIILSTI
+189 TFEIILSII

-232 LKVMIIIAAIIGGVS
+232 LTVMIVIAACIGGVS
-247 GIFGAFISYT
+247 GVFGAFISYT

-270 LSFIAIGSLL
+270 LSVIAIGSLL
-280 VAPKNGA
+280 IAPKNGVVA
-287 ISKIRKQKKNQRKI
+287 KYRKQKKNQRKI
-301 LEDNILKILYKLGE
+301 LEDNILKLMYKLGE
-315 KENDFFKNRSITTL
+315 KENDFYVNRSIQTL
-329 KNYRE
+329 KMNRE
-334 IPENKFLKGLNILK
+334 IPESKFLRGLKILK
-348 NKNQVAHVNDLWVL
+348 KKNQVALVNDLWVL
-362 TEEGKKAGMR
+362 TKEGKRAGMR
-372 IVRIH
+372 IVKIH

-409 MESKLEQLLD
+409 MELKLERLLD
-419 FPEKDPHQVNIPYKN
+419 FPIKDPHNVNIPYKDEIEN
-434 EKDINE
+434 ND

>member
-1 MWLIEQILE
+1 MELLAQIQE

-28 LGASSALVGCFSF
+28 LGASSALVGCFTF

-49 DTIAHSILPGICL
+49 DTIAHSVLPGICF
-62 SFIIFKTKDPLMLL
+62 SFIIFQTKDPLLLL
-76 LGAMVTG
+76 LGAMVSG
-83 WLSVYVVDYI
+83 WMSVYIVDYI

-143 SLVQNDVIT
+143 SLVQSDIII
-152 FGIVSVL
+152 FGIVSVFLIATIVL
-159 LIGTIILFFKQFS
+159 LFKQFS
-172 LISFDVHF
+172 LISFDVNF
-180 AKTIGLPVR
+180 AESIGLPVR
-189 TFEIILSTI
+189 KFEIILSMI

-232 LKVMIIIAAIIGGVS
+232 LKVMIFIAAFIGAVS
-247 GIFGAFISYT
+247 GLFGAFISYT

-270 LSFIAIGSLL
+270 LSFIAITSMM
-280 VAPKNGA
+280 VAPRNGA
-287 ISKIRKQKKNQRKI
+287 ISKMRKQKKNQRKI
-301 LEDNILKILYKLGE
+301 LEDNILKLLYKLGE
-315 KENDFFKNRSITTL
+315 RENDFFKNRSISSL
-329 KNYRE
+329 KSYRE
-334 IPENKFLKGLNILK
+334 IPTNKFLKGLKILK
-348 NKNQVAHVNDLWVL
+348 KKNQVALVNDLWVL
-362 TEEGKKAGMR
+362 TEEGKTAGMR
-372 IVRIH
+372 IVKIH

-409 MESKLEQLLD
+409 MENKLEHLLD
-419 FPEKDPHQVNIPYKN
+419 YPERDPHNVQIPYKI
-434 EKDINE
+434 EKNQ

>member
-1 MWLIEQILE
+1 MWIINQIVE

-28 LGASSALVGCFSF
+28 LGASSALVGCFTF

-62 SFIIFKTKDPLMLL
+62 SFIIFEIKDPLMLL
-76 LGAMVTG
+76 LGAMVSG
-83 WLSVYVVDYI
+83 WLSVYIVDYI
-93 SAKSKIKPDT
+93 SDNSKIKPDT

-109 SVFFGIGVLLLTHIQ
+109 SVFFGVGVLLLTHIQ

-152 FGIVSVL
+152 FGVVSVL
-159 LIGTIILFFKQFS
+159 LIATIILFFKQFS

-189 TFEIILSTI
+189 TFEVILSTI

-232 LKVMIIIAAIIGGVS
+232 LKVMIVIAAIIGAVS
-247 GIFGAFISYT
+247 GLFGAFISFT

-270 LSFIAIGSLL
+270 LSFIAIGSMLI
-280 VAPKNGA
+280 APKNGA

-301 LEDNILKILYKLGE
+301 LEDNIIKLLYKLGE

-329 KNYRE
+329 KSYRE
-334 IPENKFLKGLNILK
+334 IPTNKFLKGLNILK
-348 NKNQVAHVNDLWVL
+348 KKNQVAMVNDLWVL
-362 TEEGKKAGMR
+362 TEEGKTAGMR
-372 IVRIH
+372 IVKIH

-409 MESKLEQLLD
+409 MELKLEHLLN
-419 FPEKDPHQVNIPYKN
+419 FPEKDPHNVDIPYKN